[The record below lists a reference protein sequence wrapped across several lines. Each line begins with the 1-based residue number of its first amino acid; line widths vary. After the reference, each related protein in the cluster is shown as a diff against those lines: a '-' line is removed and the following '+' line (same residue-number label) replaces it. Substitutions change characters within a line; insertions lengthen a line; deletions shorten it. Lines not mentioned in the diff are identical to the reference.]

1 MSPSF
6 FPSQEIKIK
15 EYPALPAGECLA
27 KTRQVWRNGEW
38 QSVEGCDLYTHLR
51 ATCEMLRTLREI
63 WKGYPL
69 AAQITEASEAL
80 AAFHD
85 IGKATPAFQEKIY
98 TALGRTLPWKGLV
111 EDVGGHPRNSEIVLN
126 RYGREFARMAG
137 CHHGGAN
144 WSAAGRETKE
154 ELGGKAWEELRKEL
168 LARLKTEL
176 KLSTEGL
183 KEIHVYLTTTVGAV
197 ILADWLS
204 SGMDLP
210 HGGALPKERDYRT
223 TVENAGL
230 VPVHWKEGLS
240 FEELFGFSPNLL
252 QKACEGIAAPGK
264 VYVIESGMGSGKTE
278 AALFL
283 AHQLLSCRQAN
294 GAYFAMPTKLTS
306 EKIYERLNCFL
317 QKGGDAVEEE
327 RSKALLIHGDAW
339 LNWILEEPREE
350 GGKAS
355 GARSSW
361 FQTRKRALLAPFA
374 AGTVD
379 QALLSVINVKHR
391 DLRAFAL
398 SGKVVIFDEVHSYD
412 AYTGSLI
419 VSLVR
424 KLREWGATTIILSA
438 TLTNA
443 ARQRLLGVSESAD
456 AAPRS
461 YPLISISD
469 GKGGEVEYR
478 EFAATQ
484 SAEVKLSQTSE
495 LADAYGAAY
504 EHATRGEQVLWIV
517 NTVDQAQ
524 EIYRQLTTFIPADVE
539 LGLIHSRFP
548 SCIRREQ
555 EEHWVDILGKNGAA
569 ERRQKG
575 RILVATQ
582 VLEQSVDVDA
592 DFLVTQVAPSD
603 MLFQRIGR
611 LWRHRTLD
619 AVRPAEALRETLV
632 VFPENAESPETWQ
645 KRELALPYD
654 SYCMWRSAL
663 LWRERPAVH
672 LPDDI
677 RPILEATYREREEE
691 DGVAQ
696 SMRQERR
703 EKQSKMEQKAAVSQG
718 VAFGTLDDDENA
730 VTRCGDMET
739 VQVLLLKKG
748 NAGLPL
754 KKAIAPYFSDSPI
767 LLPPPE
773 ASHWEKARIA
783 ASIMKT
789 LVTVPVYSA
798 PKYGEFSLEFL
809 RDVIWVGDDD
819 SRPIRAA
826 YVNDDGTLMTQSC
839 LPVDNKKTLSYHTKL
854 GYCALKK

>member
-1 MSPSF
+1 MPSVF
-6 FPSQEIKIK
+6 LPSQEIKIK

-27 KTRQVWRNGEW
+27 KTRQVWRDGEW

-51 ATCEMLRTLREI
+51 ATCEMLRALKEVWR
-63 WKGYPL
+63 GYPL
-69 AAQITEASEAL
+69 SAQITEVSEAL

-98 TALGRTLPWKGLV
+98 NALGRALPWKGLQ
-111 EDVGGHPRNSEIVLN
+111 EDVGGHPRNSEIVLG

-144 WSAAGRETKE
+144 WSTAGRETKE

-168 LARLKTEL
+168 LARLKNEL
-176 KLSTEGL
+176 GLSVDGL
-183 KEIHVYLTTTVGAV
+183 KGIHEYLTTTVGAV

-210 HGGALPKERDYRT
+210 HGGALPTERDFQKT
-223 TVENAGL
+223 LENAGF

-240 FEELFGFSPNLL
+240 FEELFGFSPNPL
-252 QKACEGIAAPGK
+252 QRACDGIAAPEK

-283 AHQLLSCRQAN
+283 AHQLLSKRQAN
-294 GAYFAMPTKLTS
+294 GVYFAMPTKLTS

-317 QKGGDAVEEE
+317 QRGTDAVDEE
-327 RSKALLIHGDAW
+327 RAKALLIHGDAW
-339 LNWILEEPREE
+339 LNWILEDPGED
-350 GGKAS
+350 GKAS
-355 GARSSW
+355 GSRSSW

-379 QALLSVINVKHR
+379 QALLSVVNVKHR

-443 ARQRLLGVSESAD
+443 ARQRLLGCLEAAD

-478 EFAATQ
+478 EFAATE

-495 LADAYGAAY
+495 PADAYGAAY
-504 EHATRGEQVLWIV
+504 EHASRGEQVLWIV

-548 SCIRREQ
+548 SCIRRKQ
-555 EEHWVDILGKNGAA
+555 EEHWVDILGKDGAA

-592 DFLVTQVAPSD
+592 DFLITQAAPSD

-611 LWRHRTLD
+611 LWRHRVLD
-619 AVRPAEALRETLV
+619 AIRPAEASREVLV
-632 VFPENAESPETWQ
+632 VFPENAESPNTWQ
-645 KRELALPYD
+645 KRELSLPYD
-654 SYCMWRSAL
+654 FYCMWRSAL
-663 LWRERPAVH
+663 LWMDRSAVR

-677 RPILEATYREREEE
+677 RLILEETYCEREEDE
-691 DGVAQ
+691 GAAQ
-696 SMRQERR
+696 TMRQDRR
-703 EKQSKMEQKAAVSQG
+703 EKQSKMMQKAAVSQG

-754 KKAIAPYFSDSPI
+754 KKAVAPYFADAPI
-767 LLPPPE
+767 LLPSPE
-773 ASHWEKARIA
+773 ASHLEKARIA
-783 ASIMKT
+783 AAIMRT
-789 LVTVPVYSA
+789 LVTVPAYSA
-798 PKYGEFSLEFL
+798 PKYGEFPLDFL
-809 RDVIWVGDDD
+809 RDVIWVGYDD

-839 LPVDNKKTLSYHTKL
+839 LQVDNKKTLSYHTKL
-854 GYCALKK
+854 GYCALKD